1 MSAHRY
7 GPASL
12 RGDWLRAGS
21 GAVVSAAVLALVH
34 DNLPVA
40 AALAGTTALFA
51 LFAARVWMRGRTL
64 IEMTEDGIAASSRGL
79 AGTPRTGRARV
90 AWRELRHMRLRYFS
104 TKRDRSAGWMELSL
118 KGGGGRLTLDSTVDG
133 FHDIVRRAVAAAA
146 TNGLRLNA
154 VTLRNIGAL
163 GIGREWP
170 QALMPPRTGQE

>member
-1 MSAHRY
+1 MSTHRY

-34 DNLPVA
+34 DNLA
-40 AALAGTTALFA
+40 AATALAGSTALFV
-51 LFAARVWMRGRTL
+51 LFAARVWMRGRTM
-64 IEMTEDGIAASSRGL
+64 IEMTEHGIAASSRGFVG
-79 AGTPRTGRARV
+79 APRTGRARV

-118 KGGGGRLTLDSTVDG
+118 TGGDGRLTLDSTVEG

-146 TNGLRLNA
+146 TNELRLNA

-170 QALMPPRTGQE
+170 RAETLSRTGQE